1 MSTTPF
7 APESGPPDVE
17 LLFGPMLIGVFLNTT
32 LYGVLLVQMLVYY
45 QRYKRDRTWFRYLA
59 LYLLIAE
66 TVNVVFDIGLI
77 YEPLI
82 FRYGTAKALEIS
94 PLLLRPDAAVTIA
107 ISTPVQL
114 FVAWRVKVLSESYFF
129 PFLIALSSLISL
141 GGGLSVTIMV
151 SLHSAYA
158 DFASFHPFVITWLSS
173 TAACDVVLS
182 GALIYSLISSKLYQT
197 VYNANNSM
205 FSILAKQVPARP
217 TDTLTGSLVVRLFNI
232 QPGPTLMA
240 WAVTV
245 QTGSITAI
253 TALLDLFVFLFS
265 PSTTLQFIWDFPL
278 SKLYTNALLSTL
290 NARPWWDEGSS
301 EHTTNVL
308 FEQTPTSETARLS
321 SFSAYAAQGQLE
333 LTRRRREL
341 SSVYTNRDHESTE
354 DPERGDDLQKVS
366 PL

>member
-1 MSTTPF
+1 MATNPS
-7 APESGPPDVE
+7 APPSGPPNVE
-17 LLFGPMLIGVFLNTT
+17 LLFGPMLIGVLLNTT
-32 LYGVLLVQMLVYY
+32 LYGVLLVQMLMYY

-82 FRYGTAKALEIS
+82 FRYGTAKALDIS
-94 PLLLRPDAAVTIA
+94 PLLLRPDAAVTVA

-114 FVAWRVKVLSESYFF
+114 FVAWRVKMLTKSYFF

-151 SLHSAYA
+151 TLHSAYA

-173 TAACDVVLS
+173 TAACDVILS
-182 GALIYSLISSKLYQT
+182 GALIYSLYTRKSGVSATDRYVNRIISL
-197 VYNANNSM
+197 
-205 FSILAKQVPARP
+205 
-217 TDTLTGSLVVRLFNI
+217 
-232 QPGPTLMA
+232 
-240 WAVTV
+240 TV

-253 TALLDLFVFLFS
+253 AALLDLFVFLFS
-265 PSTTLQFIWDFPL
+265 PGTTLNFIWDFPL

-290 NARPWWDEGSS
+290 NARPWKEEGSS
-301 EHTTNVL
+301 EYTMNVL
-308 FEQTPTSETARLS
+308 FEQTPANETARLN
-321 SFSAYAAQGQLE
+321 SFSAYAAQGPLE

-341 SSVYTNRDHESTE
+341 SSVDTNREGTE
-354 DPERGDDLQKVS
+354 DPERGGDLQKVS

>member
-1 MSTTPF
+1 MATNPS
-7 APESGPPDVE
+7 APPSGPPNVE
-17 LLFGPMLIGVFLNTT
+17 LLFGPMLIGVLLNTT
-32 LYGVLLVQMLVYY
+32 LYGVLLVQMLMYY

-94 PLLLRPDAAVTIA
+94 PLLLRPDAAVTVA

-114 FVAWRVKVLSESYFF
+114 FVAWRVKMLTQSYFF

-173 TAACDVVLS
+173 TAACDVILS
-182 GALIYSLISSKLYQT
+182 GALIYSLYTRKSGVSTTDRYVDRIISL
-197 VYNANNSM
+197 
-205 FSILAKQVPARP
+205 
-217 TDTLTGSLVVRLFNI
+217 
-232 QPGPTLMA
+232 
-240 WAVTV
+240 TV

-253 TALLDLFVFLFS
+253 TALLDLFLFLFS
-265 PSTTLQFIWDFPL
+265 PGTTLQFIWDFPL

-290 NARPWWDEGSS
+290 NARPWREEGSS
-301 EHTTNVL
+301 EHNMNVL
-308 FEQTPTSETARLS
+308 FEQTPTNETARLS
-321 SFSAYAAQGQLE
+321 SFVANAAQGPLE

-341 SSVYTNRDHESTE
+341 SSVDTNREGTE
-354 DPERGDDLQKVS
+354 DPERGGDSQKVS